1 MGQTCH
7 VAEIRVLIIEDHAIV
22 GSGFGAALERFDDI
36 VVAGIATTLGAAR
49 ERFTSDD
56 VDVVLADIDLGDYD
70 TLELPA
76 EIGPGG
82 PPVLFLT
89 GHSEPALIR
98 AAIDG
103 GGAGYLS
110 KEATIDEVA
119 RAIRVVAGGG
129 TAFSRQVLSLA
140 RAALAAPTE
149 REREVLGGVVAGEP
163 NKAIAGRLGVGERT
177 IESHI
182 RRLFD
187 RYGVESRTV
196 LAVLAL
202 SERWVRASKSG
213 NR

>member
-1 MGQTCH
+1 M
-7 VAEIRVLIIEDHAIV
+7 AEVRVLIIEDHAIV
-22 GSGFGAALERFDDI
+22 GSGFGAALDGFDDI

-49 ERFTSDD
+49 DRLKSGD

-70 TLELPA
+70 TLELPV

-89 GHSEPALIR
+89 GHRDPALIR

-110 KEATIDEVA
+110 KEATLDEVVS
-119 RAIRVVAGGG
+119 AIRIVAGGG
-129 TAFSRQVLSLA
+129 TAFSRHTLSRA
-140 RAALAAPTE
+140 RSALTAPTE

-163 NKAIAGRLGVGERT
+163 NKVIAGRLGVGERT

-187 RYGVESRTV
+187 RYRVESRTQ

-202 SERWVRASKSG
+202 SERWIRDSKG
-213 NR
+213 RKG